1 MHVLNSTW
9 RVDVRDLNS
18 ACLKIIHGPPS
29 IIARGKSLCV
39 VGPLL
44 VAGLT
49 LAAAS
54 DAGAGVM
61 AGWGRT

>member
-1 MHVLNSTW
+1 MAL
-9 RVDVRDLNS
+9 
-18 ACLKIIHGPPS
+18 PS
-29 IIARGKSLCV
+29 IIARCKSVCV

-54 DAGAGVM
+54 DAGAGVI
-61 AGWGRT
+61 GWVGENLAYSCDTESLGVT